1 MNSAT
6 KVGEI
11 FLAAGTAYS
20 QLGEAIMSLHPAAAL
35 LDSLA
40 TQQQMGGGSVGANM
54 VEVEGN
60 REEESTPD
68 NLLPDVNLML
78 SQQDGVVNSTTGG
91 LQH

>member
-1 MNSAT
+1 
-6 KVGEI
+6 
-11 FLAAGTAYS
+11 
-20 QLGEAIMSLHPAAAL
+20 MSLHPAAAL

-40 TQQQMGGGSVGANM
+40 TQQMGGSREGVAAAGGNLGEGGGVVGSR
-54 VEVEGN
+54 EG
-60 REEESTPD
+60 EATPD